1 VEVKIIHF
9 LKIPLS
15 CTHEH
20 LRLLNKFKIKK
31 NKTTIIITCDALL
44 KNKNSEK
51 EQSGKEN
58 IVIEYLRF
66 PSDGNNQFNFCV
78 KLFKKYSSFTLMITL
93 LNSSKFS
100 IDNRSKKYIIKAT
113 KNKNSNNRF
122 EDFIKKKIV
131 IKKTNKKN

>member
-9 LKIPLS
+9 LKIPSS

-31 NKTTIIITCDALL
+31 NKTAIIITCDALL

-66 PSDGNNQFNFCV
+66 PSDGNNQFNFFV
-78 KLFKKYSSFTLMITL
+78 KFFKKCSSFALPIKI
-93 LNSSKFS
+93 LNSLKLTIVKRAS
-100 IDNRSKKYIIKAT
+100 
-113 KNKNSNNRF
+113 KNKNMNNRL

-131 IKKTNKKN
+131 IEIK

>member
-78 KLFKKYSSFTLMITL
+78 KFFKRCSNFALIIKI
-93 LNSSKFS
+93 LNSLKLT
-100 IDNRSKKYIIKAT
+100 IVKKT
-113 KNKNSNNRF
+113 PKNKNKNHRL